1 VKTRVDA
8 VLRSEAARF
17 RLRFTCGDCAHF
29 VPEKRLCAH
38 GYPTEAHR
46 DVPLERVEALEFCK
60 EFELV

>member
-1 VKTRVDA
+1 MKTRVDET
-8 VLRSEAARF
+8 LRSEAARF

-29 VPEKRLCAH
+29 APERRACSH

-46 DVPLERVEALEFCK
+46 DVALERVADLEFCK